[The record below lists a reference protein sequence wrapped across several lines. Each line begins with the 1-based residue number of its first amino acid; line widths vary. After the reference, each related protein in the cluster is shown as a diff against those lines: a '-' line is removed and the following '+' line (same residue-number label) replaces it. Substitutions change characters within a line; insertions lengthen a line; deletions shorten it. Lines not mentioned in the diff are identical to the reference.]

1 MRLGFQC
8 ILQRLCSALRVGT
21 RSEPRWPLGPYWHP
35 IKGGREQMDLGYE
48 TSDLLL
54 LLGKVMLAPVLSP
67 ESAFPGKSLEDKG
80 CNDRR
85 DTRRPR
91 TQYLPFS
98 GYQSI

>member
-1 MRLGFQC
+1 
-8 ILQRLCSALRVGT
+8 
-21 RSEPRWPLGPYWHP
+21 
-35 IKGGREQMDLGYE
+35 MDLGYE

-54 LLGKVMLAPVLSP
+54 LLGKVMLAPFLSP

-80 CNDRR
+80 RKDRS